1 MTTCRGICLKLKI
14 ARSYRTSPYAIGLKH
29 CTHCNVFFKWTGIM
43 CPCCSTRLRGTP
55 RTKTQKENL
64 RNFVSRKNIKKKVLK
79 SFFSAAALSA
89 ITGICIY
96 HGIQHMLHSIPN
108 LL

>member
-1 MTTCRGICLKLKI
+1 MATCGEICFKLKI
-14 ARSYRTSPYAIGLKH
+14 VRLCRTSLYAMGLKH
-29 CTHCNVFFKWTGIM
+29 CTHCNVFLKWTGKM
-43 CPCCSTRLRGTP
+43 CPCCSTNLRGTP

-79 SFFSAAALSA
+79 SVFSTAALSA

-96 HGIQHMLHSIPN
+96 HGIQHILHSIPN